1 MSAFIDD
8 GGHLSCHTTVNKLK
22 KKYFKIEKP
31 SGKRKFVI
39 ILYLQTISFHH
50 PVQDYGLIWHSSHP
64 HSPTPVVLNPG
75 GLSELQVEL

>member
-1 MSAFIDD
+1 MVGIYV
-8 GGHLSCHTTVNKLK
+8 LSCNSKQVK

-50 PVQDYGLIWHSSHP
+50 PVQDYGLI
-64 HSPTPVVLNPG
+64 
-75 GLSELQVEL
+75 